1 MTRVLQVGKYF
12 PPASGGI
19 EAVTVAIRSE
29 LASMADVTTLVANH
43 DEGWTSEPYPLLS
56 SRHAIIRSR
65 NIGRLF
71 SMPICPS
78 LPAELARYT
87 SSATGGEGA
96 GVVILHYPNPM
107 AAAAFVLAR
116 PRCPLVVFYH
126 SDIVRQRAL
135 GAVIGCLTNKVLRRA
150 DAIVVT
156 SPTLLLHS
164 KTLRPFRHK
173 CTVVP
178 LGIDPTRWMSLD
190 STSESGAIAPSDPLH
205 RAFTGRT
212 VLFAGRLVYYK
223 GVEVLLKAMT
233 SVPDAQLVLV
243 GRGPLGSRLRLQ
255 SRELGIANRVHFAG
269 RVSDE
274 RLRDYYRAASV
285 FVLPSIAA
293 SEAFGIVQLEAMAA
307 GTPVVSTRL
316 KTGVPWVNRHRM
328 TGLTVPP
335 KDPIILAKALRELLD
350 RPALASRYGS
360 NGQGRVLGRFTL
372 EHFRK
377 RLWSVL
383 ETVLVS
389 GEGNLKPRPRRRSSR
404 ATVSRPAARVTEVV
418 THA

>member
-1 MTRVLQVGKYF
+1 MTRVLQIGKYF

-19 EAVTVAIRSE
+19 EAVTAAIRSE
-29 LASMADVTTLVANH
+29 LAPLADVTTLVANH
-43 DEGWTSEPYPLLS
+43 DEGQISEPYPPLS
-56 SRHAIIRSR
+56 SRQAVIRSR
-65 NIGRLF
+65 NLGRLF

-87 SSATGGEGA
+87 SPAAGGEGA
-96 GVVILHYPNPM
+96 DVVLLHYPNPM
-107 AAAAFVLAR
+107 AAAAFVMAR
-116 PRCPLVVFYH
+116 PQCPLVVFYH
-126 SDIVRQRAL
+126 SDIVRQRAM
-135 GAVIGCLTNKVLRRA
+135 GAAIGCLTNNVLRRA

-156 SPTLLLHS
+156 SPTLLIHS

-173 CTVVP
+173 CVVVP
-178 LGIDPTRWMSLD
+178 LGIDPKRWMPLD
-190 STSESGAIAPSDPLH
+190 STADSGVIAPSDSLH

-223 GVEVLLKAMT
+223 GVGVLLKAMT
-233 SVPDAQLVLV
+233 SVPEAQLVLV
-243 GRGPLGSRLRLQ
+243 GRGPLGPRLRRQ
-255 SRELGIANRVHFAG
+255 SRDLGIADRVHFAG

-335 KDPIILAKALRELLD
+335 KDPIILAEALRELLD

-360 NGQGRVLGRFTL
+360 NGQRRVLRRFTL

-377 RLWSVL
+377 RLWRVL

-389 GEGNLKPRPRRRSSR
+389 GGGNLKPRPRRRSAR
-404 ATVSRPAARVTEVV
+404 PTVSRPAARVTEVV